1 MVDESPSVKSLI
13 SKVLEDHRSSRTDP
27 PLLLKNGSQFKKD
40 LEAVSVFLKLTTLYL
55 LCLSCG
61 SLH

>member
-1 MVDESPSVKSLI
+1 MVDESPSVKGLI
-13 SKVLEDHRSSRTDP
+13 SKVLEDHKSSRTDP
-27 PLLLKNGSQFKKD
+27 HLLLKNGSQFKKS